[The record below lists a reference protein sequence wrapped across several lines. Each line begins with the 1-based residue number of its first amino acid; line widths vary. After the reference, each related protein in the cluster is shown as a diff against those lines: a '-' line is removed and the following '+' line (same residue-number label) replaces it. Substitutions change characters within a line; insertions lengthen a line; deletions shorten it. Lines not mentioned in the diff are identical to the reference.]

1 MKELK
6 LICVVF
12 EELLSAKALGAIKS
26 APALYVQTL
35 EHPCM
40 RFIRELRPDAVS
52 MDDIYREAED
62 FDELNRRITARVIG
76 GRDGISSVY
85 VVFGGLRG
93 SGLLKELTDAA
104 RRGGIT
110 VDVIPSPDFAQLA
123 MAAAAGAGLCADSC
137 AYTVCSANELSA
149 IDTAQTLV
157 IEEVDTLLRA
167 GEVKLKLAEY
177 YPDECSVLLCRP
189 DADRSSYV
197 VDALP
202 LRLIDRPQNS
212 KSFEASSVLII
223 PPCPLEAR
231 ERYGMR
237 DLIDIMRRL
246 RAPGGCPWDAEQTHA
261 SLRSSLIEESY
272 EVLDAIERGDVTA
285 LEEEL
290 GDLLLQVVFH
300 TEIEEERAQFGFRD
314 VTTGIVAKLIY
325 RHPHVFAKLKVR
337 DSDEVLANWE
347 RLKRSEKHQS
357 SVADAME
364 AVPRSFPALM
374 RSSKIQKKAANVG
387 FDWSSAE
394 EALDKVDE
402 ELHETLEAIREGDG
416 AHVFEEIG
424 DLLFA
429 CVNASRLAKID
440 PEDAL
445 GRAADKFQNR
455 FTAMEKLIQSEG
467 LRLEDM
473 TLGQMDVYW
482 ERVKRGRSPADGGF
496 QRN

>member
-1 MKELK
+1 MSMKELK

-12 EELLSAKALGAIKS
+12 EELLSAKALHAIES
-26 APALYVQTL
+26 TPALYVQTL

-52 MDDIYREAED
+52 MDDIYREAGD
-62 FDELNRRITARVIG
+62 FDELNRRITARVIEACAET
-76 GRDGISSVY
+76 SAAY

-104 RRGGIT
+104 KRGGLT

-123 MAAAAGAGLCADSC
+123 MAAATGAGLCANSC
-137 AYTVCSANELSA
+137 AYTVCSANELTA

-157 IEEVDTLLRA
+157 IEEIDTLLLA
-167 GEVKLKLAEY
+167 GEVKLKLTEY
-177 YPDECSVLLCRP
+177 YPDEYSVLLCRL
-189 DADRSSYV
+189 DADYASYV

-202 LRLIDRPQNS
+202 LYQLDRPQNS
-212 KSFEASSVLII
+212 NSFEASSILIV
-223 PPCPLEAR
+223 PPCALEAR

-237 DLIDIMRRL
+237 DLIDVMRRL
-246 RAPGGCPWDAEQTHA
+246 RAPGGCPWDAEQTHV

-272 EVLDAIERGDVTA
+272 EVLDAIERGDIAA

-300 TEIEEERAQFGFRD
+300 TQIEEERAQFSFRD

-325 RHPHVFAKLKVR
+325 RHPHVFAQLKVKN
-337 DSDEVLANWE
+337 SDEVIVNWE
-347 RLKRSEKHQS
+347 QLKRREKHQN

-374 RSSKIQKKAANVG
+374 RSSKLQKKAANVG
-387 FDWSSAE
+387 FDWNSAE
-394 EALDKVDE
+394 EALVKVDE
-402 ELHETLEAIREGDG
+402 ERRETLEAIQEGDK
-416 AHVFEEIG
+416 AHIFEEIG

-467 LRLEDM
+467 KQLEDM
-473 TLGQMDVYW
+473 TLEQMDVYW
-482 ERVKRGRSPADGGF
+482 ERVKRS
-496 QRN
+496 